1 MATIVQ
7 STRNLVGMQSIA
19 FIRSIALTLRLSS
32 ARPTT
37 PMNVFFDSVLVNQYC
52 APLGGSIG
60 QALISDNSGAITITF
75 RIPGGMFSTG
85 TKQIIVTDSPNLDS
99 LTVGGSTFGSARAN
113 FTSTGISQVFQETT
127 SVTQLNTILVEQVL
141 PTPPQE
147 IESSLGNTDP
157 VDPLAQ
163 SFFTYGIKGGC
174 YLTSIDLFFRTKE
187 TINKIPVRVDIRPM
201 INGLP
206 QSFDPRNPLYASVVS
221 SDNINVSNDASLA
234 TNFKFAKPIYL
245 EENRDYC
252 FVVFSNSRN
261 YNLYTSKLGEQ
272 SLETGRVIFE
282 QPYAGSMF
290 KSENNI
296 TWQPEQFEDIKFNL
310 NIAKF
315 NTAINGVVKLKAV
328 SDFFGVPSQYV
339 TTTADSPVVRVQQTV
354 QHGLGIA
361 GEDQSKVYI
370 AVDSGATYNGI
381 AAANIVGERLTT
393 VIDEYTFSFNASG
406 NANTTGPVLTGG
418 QLREI
423 QVDNG
428 GSNFTS
434 APLVQITRNDSSS
447 GTDAIATAYIVN
459 GSISKIVITEK
470 GTGYT
475 KAPTI
480 TLTGGGGTGAVLVPI
495 IEAGFSINTNKP
507 TNFIVS
513 NIPAYSAPDAKI
525 SAKIT
530 TTQLNYDGGNL
541 STYLPAEILDMAIQ
555 GRTYLNTNSVIASSY
570 NEVLRLG
577 GGPSTAIEY
586 SLSTTNPNVS
596 PLIDLGNSPSLIS
609 YNYKLRSQSIDDLSA
624 TTSTGT
630 VLNVVLTNAGS
641 GYITAPDVD
650 LIGGGGSGA
659 TAEAILGT
667 SSVSSIVIAPGNN
680 GTGYTTAPVVV
691 ITRNDG
697 SVGTNATATAV
708 LQPTSVASFN
718 LTGGGTGY
726 IQAPTVTLNGGG
738 GGTGAA
744 VTAVLN
750 AVPIASID
758 VDAGGTGYLAGN
770 PPTVVFTRVDGT
782 TGTDAVATPIISGG
796 AITGFNIS
804 NYGTGYMLPPEISFS
819 GGVGSGAAAT
829 AVLPLRS
836 VASLSFVSGG
846 SGYTV
851 SPTLQFN
858 RIDGG
863 SGTNASGDAILS
875 SRGIASVTVNTG
887 GNNYITAPTVTFT
900 RGGGQSGTD
909 AIATAYITGKNIVSI
924 TVLTPGANYSSE
936 PEVVITRNDGSTGV
950 NAIASSILTKFNSEL
965 SVSNGTA
972 LSRYVT
978 KKFTLETP
986 STGINLFS
994 EIYSEQQSGVDWYIR
1009 TSKSGTAVN
1018 HDELEWQILLCDD
1031 DRNRSSK
1038 RGEVFDYKFYLYGLR
1053 EFDVYDLKCVMRSS
1067 NPAKAPEVNNYR
1079 AIIVA

>member
-1 MATIVQ
+1 MATTVQ

-19 FIRSIALTLRLSS
+19 FIRAISLTLRLSS

-37 PMNVFFDSVLVNQYC
+37 PMNVFFDGVLVNQYC
-52 APLGGSIG
+52 APQGGSLG
-60 QALISDNSGAITITF
+60 QSLVSDDTGAITIIF
-75 RIPGGMFSTG
+75 QIPGGMFATG
-85 TKQIIVTDSPNLDS
+85 TKQIIVTDSSGINS
-99 LTVGGSTFGSARAN
+99 LSTGGSTFGSARAN
-113 FTSTGISQVFQETT
+113 FTSTGIAQVFQEQTIN
-127 SVTQLNTILVEQVL
+127 TQLNTVVVEQVL

-147 IESSLGNTDP
+147 IESSLGNSDP

-174 YLTSIDLFFRTKE
+174 YLTSIDLFFETKD
-187 TINKIPVRVDIRPM
+187 TKLPVRVDIRPM
-201 INGLP
+201 INGFP

-221 SDNINVSNDASLA
+221 AANVNTSANASLA
-234 TNFKFAKPIYL
+234 TNFKFEKPIYL

-252 FVVFSNSRN
+252 FVVFSNSKN
-261 YNLYTSKLGEQ
+261 YNLYTSKLGEK
-272 SLETGRVIFE
+272 SLETGKVIFE

-315 NTAINGVVKLKAV
+315 DTAINGVVKLKAM

-339 TTTADSPVVRVQQTV
+339 TTEQGSAVVRIEQTV
-354 QHGLGIA
+354 QHGFGTS
-361 GEDQSKVYI
+361 GETPSKVYI
-370 AVDSGATYNGI
+370 AVDAGATYNGI
-381 AAANIVGERLTT
+381 PAASIAGERSAT
-393 VIDEYTFSFNASG
+393 VIDEYAYSIVADTNASVD
-406 NANTTGPVLTGG
+406 GPILTGG
-418 QLREI
+418 QIREI
-423 QVDNG
+423 IVDNG

-434 APLVQITRNDSSS
+434 APTVQITRTDGSS
-447 GTDAIATAYIVN
+447 GITAIAIAYIVN
-459 GSISKIVITEK
+459 GSISKIVVTEK
-470 GTGYT
+470 GTGYI

-480 TLTGGGGTGAVLVPI
+480 TLTGGGGTGVVLVPI

-525 SAKIT
+525 SAKIS

-541 STYLPAEILDMAIQ
+541 NTYSVAEVLDMSIQ
-555 GRTYLNTNSVIASSY
+555 GRTYLNTNAVIASSY
-570 NEVLRLG
+570 NEIARIG
-577 GGPSTAIEY
+577 GNPSTLIDF
-586 SLSTTNPNVS
+586 SMSTTNPNVS
-596 PLIDLGNSPSLIS
+596 PLIDLSNSPSLIS
-609 YNYKLRSQSIDDLSA
+609 YNYKIRSQSVDDLSA
-624 TTSTGT
+624 ETSTGT
-630 VLNVVLTNAGS
+630 VAEIILTNAGS
-641 GYITAPDVD
+641 GYTTAPDID

-667 SSVSSIVIAPGNN
+667 SSVSSIVIGSA
-680 GTGYTTAPVVV
+680 GTGYTTSPVVV
-691 ITRNDG
+691 IARTDG

-708 LQPTSVASFN
+708 LQSTSVASFA

-738 GGTGAA
+738 GGTGAS

-758 VDAGGTGYLAGN
+758 LDAGGTGYLAGN

-782 TGTDAVATPIISGG
+782 TGTDAIATPIISGG
-796 AITGFNIS
+796 AITGFNIT
-804 NYGTGYMLPPEISFS
+804 NYGTGYMLPPDISFT

-851 SPTLQFN
+851 PPTLQFN

-887 GNNYITAPTVTFT
+887 GNNYITAPSISFT

-909 AIATAYITGKNIVSI
+909 AVATAYITGKNIVNI
-924 TVLTPGANYSSE
+924 NVLTSGANYSSA

-950 NAIASSILTKFNSEL
+950 NAIATSILTNFNSEL

-1009 TSKSGTAVN
+1009 TSKSGTTQN
-1018 HDELEWQILLCDD
+1018 HDDIEWKILSCDVE
-1031 DRNRSSK
+1031 RNRSSK
-1038 RGEVFDYKFYLYGLR
+1038 RGEVFDYKFYLYGLQ

-1067 NPAKAPEVNNYR
+1067 NPTKAPEVNNYR